1 MIFDR
6 ILHVSSINFSV
17 PDDLREFVD
26 QRVARAGF
34 STPSEY
40 MRHLIREDRKR
51 AAQEQL
57 EALLL
62 EGLDSGASE
71 PWTEADVE
79 EIRAAVRALEETAR
93 SPGRN
98 AASAETSQRSAR
110 SGGKGKMTPW
120 RLGRTAQ
127 GSGGTRN
134 AHRA

>member
-1 MIFDR
+1 MRRFLREPFSFMSDSRAKQGEKGSGWQRRPMMIFDR

-26 QRVARAGF
+26 ERVERAGF

-40 MRHLIREDRKR
+40 MRHLIREDRRR

-62 EGLDSGASE
+62 EGLESGASE

-79 EIRAAVRALEETAR
+79 EIRAAVRGRLKKRRGAR
-93 SPGRN
+93 G
-98 AASAETSQRSAR
+98 A
-110 SGGKGKMTPW
+110 TPK
-120 RLGRTAQ
+120 
-127 GSGGTRN
+127 S
-134 AHRA
+134 

>member
-1 MIFDR
+1 MMIFDT

-26 QRVARAGF
+26 ERVARVGF

-62 EGLDSGASE
+62 EGLDSGPSE

-79 EIRAAVRALEETAR
+79 EIRAAVRARLKKRRGAHGAT
-93 SPGRN
+93 P
-98 AASAETSQRSAR
+98 
-110 SGGKGKMTPW
+110 KG
-120 RLGRTAQ
+120 
-127 GSGGTRN
+127 
-134 AHRA
+134 

>member
-1 MIFDR
+1 MMIFDG
-6 ILHVSSINFSV
+6 ILHVSSINFPV
-17 PDDLREFVD
+17 PDDLGEFVD

-62 EGLDSGASE
+62 EGLESGASE

-79 EIRAAVRALEETAR
+79 EIRAPVRGRLKKRRGAR
-93 SPGRN
+93 GATP
-98 AASAETSQRSAR
+98 
-110 SGGKGKMTPW
+110 KG
-120 RLGRTAQ
+120 
-127 GSGGTRN
+127 
-134 AHRA
+134 